1 MGDSGGAVVRRED
14 VLEMPELGIRI
25 EILRRARDT
34 GGELVEFD
42 VIGRPRGMLRLG
54 HVHAAYAEHIE
65 VVAGTLRLRMG
76 RSVRLLRSGD
86 RVVIPAGTRH
96 AQLPQ
101 RRESHHL
108 HVEWRPAGPT
118 EAFGERLAA
127 MSRAGE
133 LNRWGFPTP
142 RAAAAL
148 ARDFG
153 THVQPAWPPAA
164 VQLAAA
170 RALLSM
176 AAAMSQ
182 ARHRARRAVGR
193 AR

>member
-1 MGDSGGAVVRRED
+1 MVRAED
-14 VLEMPELGIRI
+14 RLAMPELGIRI
-25 EILRRARDT
+25 EIRRRARDT
-34 GGELVEFD
+34 GGALIEFD
-42 VIGRPRGMLRLG
+42 VIGRPRGVLRLA
-54 HVHAAYAEHIE
+54 HVHAGYAEHIE
-65 VVAGTLRLRMG
+65 VVDGTLRLRMG
-76 RSVRLLRSGD
+76 GSVRLLRSGD
-86 RVVIPAGTRH
+86 RAVIPAGVRH

-101 RRESHHL
+101 GREPHHL

-142 RAAAAL
+142 LAAAAL
-148 ARDFG
+148 VRDFG
-153 THVQPAWPPAA
+153 TDVQPAWPPAA

-170 RALLSM
+170 RALLSI
-176 AAAMSQ
+176 AAAVSH
-182 ARHRARRAVGR
+182 ARRRARRAVGR